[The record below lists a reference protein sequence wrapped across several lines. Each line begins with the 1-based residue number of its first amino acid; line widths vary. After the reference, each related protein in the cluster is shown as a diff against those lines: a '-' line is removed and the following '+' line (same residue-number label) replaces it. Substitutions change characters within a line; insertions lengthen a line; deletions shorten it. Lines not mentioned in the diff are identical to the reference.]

1 MLNFT
6 IHTSETAPEAARE
19 TLAEATKAYGFLPN
33 LMGAMAA
40 APGLVDSYFMV
51 SKAFASGAL
60 TPIEQQVVALTVS
73 HSNECRYCM
82 AAHSGLAKMAAI
94 PDSELEALRTGRA
107 LEHPKLEALRLFT
120 RAMVDSR
127 GHVSDT
133 DIDAFLAAGFDSA
146 HVLEVI
152 VGIGMKTMSNYTN
165 HVAHIPLDRQFG
177 SFEWKPDAPVE
188 AAAGL

>member
-6 IHTSETAPEAARE
+6 IHTPESAPEAAKK

-40 APGLVDSYFMV
+40 VPGLVNSYFKV
-51 SKAFASGAL
+51 SKAVASGSL

-73 HSNECRYCM
+73 HSNQCSYCM
-82 AAHSGLAKMAAI
+82 AAHSGLARMAAI

-120 RAMVDSR
+120 RTMVEKR
-127 GHVSDT
+127 GHVSDAE
-133 DIDAFLAAGFDSA
+133 IEAFLAAGFDA
-146 HVLEVI
+146 AQVLEVI

-165 HVAHIPLDRQFG
+165 HIAHIPLDRQFQA
-177 SFEWKPDAPVE
+177 FEWKPEAPAEVP
-188 AAAGL
+188 AGV